1 MILLSDC
8 VAQVES
14 SGNPLAMRYEPDYTP
29 TLNSIQLTQ
38 KFAANGYMD
47 TNTANGYMDTN
58 TARMIA
64 STSWGKFQI
73 MGANLY
79 AVLKYEDTL
88 VSFLSDVGSQLAAFQ
103 SFIGHIGFT
112 DGPFSLM
119 SENALL
125 RFARLYNGSEVY
137 AESLKHA
144 YGQMD
149 ILP

>member
-14 SGNPLAMRYEPDYTP
+14 ANNPLAMRYEPDYTP
-29 TLNSIQLTQ
+29 TLNSVQLVQ
-38 KFAANGYMD
+38 KYAANGYMD
-47 TNTANGYMDTN
+47 NI

-88 VSFLSDVGSQLAAFQ
+88 FSYLSDAGVQLVTFQ
-103 SFIGHIGFT
+103 DFIKHLGFT
-112 DGPFSLM
+112 DGPFAMMGEASL
-119 SENALL
+119 LK
-125 RFARLYNGSEVY
+125 FARLYNGSEVY

>member
-14 SGNPLAMRYEPDYTP
+14 SGNPLAMRYEPDYLP
-29 TLNSIQLTQ
+29 TLTSIQLTQ
-38 KFAANGYMD
+38 KFA
-47 TNTANGYMDTN
+47 TNGYMDTN

-79 AVLKYEDTL
+79 AVLKFEGTL
-88 VSFLSDVGSQLAAFQ
+88 LDYLSDAGQQLVTFQ
-103 SFIGHIGFT
+103 DFIAHLGFT
-112 DGPFSLM
+112 DGPFAMMSDASL
-119 SENALL
+119 LK
-125 RFARLYNGSEVY
+125 FARLYNGSEVY
-137 AESLKHA
+137 AESLKRA

>member
-14 SGNPLAMRYEPDYTP
+14 SGNPLAMRYEPDYLP

-38 KFAANGYMD
+38 KYA
-47 TNTANGYMDTN
+47 TNGYMDTN

-64 STSWGKFQI
+64 ATSWGKYQI

-103 SFIGHIGFT
+103 SFIGHLGFT
-112 DGPFSLM
+112 DGPFAMMGEQSL
-119 SENALL
+119 LK
-125 RFARLYNGSEVY
+125 FARLYNGSEVY

-149 ILP
+149 IVP

>member
-1 MILLSDC
+1 MISLSDC

-14 SGNPLAMRYEPDYTP
+14 ANNPCAMRYEPDYVP

-38 KFAANGYMD
+38 KFATAGYMD
-47 TNTANGYMDTN
+47 TI

-103 SFIGHIGFT
+103 SFIGHLGFT
-112 DGPFSLM
+112 DGPFAMMGEASL
-119 SENALL
+119 LK
-125 RFARLYNGSEVY
+125 FARLYNGSEVY

>member
-14 SGNPLAMRYEPDYTP
+14 SGNPLAMRFEPDYTP
-29 TLNSIQLTQ
+29 TLSSVQLVQ
-38 KFAANGYMD
+38 KYAANGYMD
-47 TNTANGYMDTN
+47 NI

-79 AVLKYEDTL
+79 AVLKYEDTIFSYLSDAGSQL
-88 VSFLSDVGSQLAAFQ
+88 VSFRDFISQ
-103 SFIGHIGFT
+103 IGFT
-112 DGPFSLM
+112 DGPFSMM

-125 RFARLYNGSEVY
+125 KFARLYNGSDVY
-137 AESLKHA
+137 ASALRQAAENLK
-144 YGQMD
+144 
-149 ILP
+149 

>member
-14 SGNPLAMRYEPDYTP
+14 ANNPLAMRYELDYIP
-29 TLNSIQLTQ
+29 TFNSILLTQ
-38 KFAANGYMD
+38 KFATNGYMD
-47 TNTANGYMDTN
+47 TI
-58 TARMIA
+58 TARIIA
-64 STSWGKFQI
+64 STSWGKYQI

-79 AVLKYEDTL
+79 AGLKYEDTL
-88 VSFLSDVGSQLAAFQ
+88 FSYLSDAGVQLVTFQ
-103 SFIGHIGFT
+103 DFIKHLGFT
-112 DGPFSLM
+112 DGPFAMMGEASL
-119 SENALL
+119 LK
-125 RFARLYNGSEVY
+125 FARLYNGSEVY

>member
-14 SGNPLAMRYEPDYTP
+14 ANNPCAMRYEPDYVP
-29 TLNSIQLTQ
+29 TLTSIQSVQ
-38 KFAANGYMD
+38 KYATAGYMD
-47 TNTANGYMDTN
+47 AT

-79 AVLKYEDTL
+79 AVLKFEDTL
-88 VSFLSDVGSQLAAFQ
+88 LDYLSDAGQQLVTFQ
-103 SFIGHIGFT
+103 DFIAHLGFT
-112 DGPFSLM
+112 DGPFAMMSDASL
-119 SENALL
+119 LK
-125 RFARLYNGSEVY
+125 FARLYNGSEVY

>member
-14 SGNPLAMRYEPDYTP
+14 ANNQCAMRYEPDYLP
-29 TLNSIQLTQ
+29 TLTSIQLNQ
-38 KFAANGYMD
+38 KFA
-47 TNTANGYMDTN
+47 TNGYMDTN